1 MNNILKIG
9 CPVCGSVLSVQ
20 NQPGIESKSVT
31 CPVCKNKSPFSAFRR
46 IASNTG
52 NASKEETTQY
62 PNSKSGYAKEETETD
77 IDKGPNYTLGKLA
90 IPALGLS
97 FQLKPGKN
105 IIGRKASASS
115 ATCQIPC
122 ETKRMSREHLVIEIK
137 KIPGKGFVHCAS
149 LYKEKVNPTF
159 IGQNKLE
166 YGDCVILHHRDLIRL
181 PDVEARFEIPDNE
194 ATDI

>member
-1 MNNILKIG
+1 
-9 CPVCGSVLSVQ
+9 
-20 NQPGIESKSVT
+20 
-31 CPVCKNKSPFSAFRR
+31 
-46 IASNTG
+46 
-52 NASKEETTQY
+52 
-62 PNSKSGYAKEETETD
+62 
-77 IDKGPNYTLGKLA
+77 
-90 IPALGLS
+90 
-97 FQLKPGKN
+97 
-105 IIGRKASASS
+105 
-115 ATCQIPC
+115 
-122 ETKRMSREHLVIEIK
+122 MSREHLVIEIK

>member
-1 MNNILKIG
+1 MNEILKIG
-9 CPVCGSVLSVQ
+9 CPVCGSVLSVK

-31 CPVCKNKSPFSAFRR
+31 CPICKNKSPFSAFKR
-46 IASNTG
+46 IVN
-52 NASKEETTQY
+52 KEEKTEY
-62 PNSKSGYAKEETETD
+62 PDKEKTSYSEETQVNG
-77 IDKGPNYTLGKLA
+77 GPNYTLGKLLV
-90 IPALGLS
+90 PSLHLS

-122 ETKRMSREHLVIEIK
+122 ETKRLSREHLVIEIK

-149 LYKEKVNPTF
+149 LYKEKVNATF

-166 YGDCVILHHRDLIRL
+166 FGDCIVLNHRDIIRL
-181 PDVEARFEIPDNE
+181 PDVEARFEIPDE
-194 ATDI
+194 EGTDI

>member
-52 NASKEETTQY
+52 NASKAETTKY
-62 PNSKSGYAKEETETD
+62 PGFKGASAKEETETD
-77 IDKGPNYTLGKLA
+77 IDKGPNYTLGKLI

-166 YGDCVILHHRDLIRL
+166 YGDCVILHHRDFIRL

>member
-20 NQPGIESKSVT
+20 SQPGIESKSVT

-46 IASNTG
+46 IAS
-52 NASKEETTQY
+52 KEERTEY
-62 PNSKSGYAKEETETD
+62 PNSKGGYTKEETETN
-77 IDKGPNYTLGKLA
+77 IDKGPNYTLGKLV
-90 IPALGLS
+90 IPTLGLS

-105 IIGRKASASS
+105 IIGREDLASA
-115 ATCQIPC
+115 ATCQVPC

-137 KIPGKGFVHCAS
+137 KVPEKGFVHYAS

-166 YGDCVILHHRDLIRL
+166 YGDCVILHHRDIIRL